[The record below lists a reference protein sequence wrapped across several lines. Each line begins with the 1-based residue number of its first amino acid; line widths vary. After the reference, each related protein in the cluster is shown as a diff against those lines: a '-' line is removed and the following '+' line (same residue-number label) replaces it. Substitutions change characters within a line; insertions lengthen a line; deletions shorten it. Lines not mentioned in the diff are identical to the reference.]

1 MPVRGAGAG
10 LSPRRAT
17 HFLLLRQKKVSKEK
31 ATPSL
36 RPLRFAKGQTCV
48 GTVAGCAAELT
59 ALRSSSAQTAAASQ
73 FTKHGRY
80 DAHAT
85 PQPPRRRRS
94 HRGWIAKQPNIPTAT
109 RVVAALDPAS
119 AAPSAWR
126 MRPRDGAERS
136 DGPKGCWLFG
146 CPIPSV
152 CAEERS
158 GQQIRARD
166 CLSAASLSETPLDA
180 STAGC
185 PKRSAGT
192 QTVGSPSFAFFWG
205 WSVSTR
211 EPRARSAPWRR
222 KTTRAAGCAKRRC
235 PAGGTSRHP
244 PLAKACVQT
253 SPQAQ
258 ASTGSAQTVENDQC
272 SGYQINSC

>member
-94 HRGWIAKQPNIPTAT
+94 HRGWIAKHPNSHSGRRCARPGTPSVL
-109 RVVAALDPAS
+109 RAAVLITQLCS
-119 AAPSAWR
+119 GPSATHK
-126 MRPRDGAERS
+126 PQVFE
-136 DGPKGCWLFG
+136 
-146 CPIPSV
+146 
-152 CAEERS
+152 
-158 GQQIRARD
+158 
-166 CLSAASLSETPLDA
+166 SAMLCHRLAQRL
-180 STAGC
+180 
-185 PKRSAGT
+185 R
-192 QTVGSPSFAFFWG
+192 
-205 WSVSTR
+205 
-211 EPRARSAPWRR
+211 
-222 KTTRAAGCAKRRC
+222 
-235 PAGGTSRHP
+235 GG
-244 PLAKACVQT
+244 
-253 SPQAQ
+253 
-258 ASTGSAQTVENDQC
+258 GF
-272 SGYQINSC
+272 

>member
-1 MPVRGAGAG
+1 MDAPVFLAGCARSLGAGGLLGSVPLMRPSAG
-10 LSPRRAT
+10 MCARRRTFFSCVAKKR
-17 HFLLLRQKKVSKEK
+17 RQKK

-36 RPLRFAKGQTCV
+36 RPLRGAKGQTC
-48 GTVAGCAAELT
+48 GGADAGCAAELT

-158 GQQIRARD
+158 GQRIRARD

-185 PKRSAGT
+185 PSAQRWGRR
-192 QTVGSPSFAFFWG
+192 QWGRLLLPSFGAGVFQHE
-205 WSVSTR
+205 SPV
-211 EPRARSAPWRR
+211 
-222 KTTRAAGCAKRRC
+222 RAAHLGGARQ
-235 PAGGTSRHP
+235 PAQRVAPKEGAPPGAHPGTRP
-244 PLAKACVQT
+244 
-253 SPQAQ
+253 
-258 ASTGSAQTVENDQC
+258 
-272 SGYQINSC
+272 